1 MTNVEVSIIVRTK
14 NESRWLPRCLAMI
27 NLQTIKSYEVILVD
41 NESLDNTVEIARNFG
56 VSKVVTIKDYTPGK
70 ALNLGAKL
78 ASGTYLVFISA
89 HCVPCNEKWLESLI
103 DGFAIHPA
111 VCGVYGRQVPLPD
124 SDERNTRD
132 LLSVFRD
139 ESRIQ
144 RIDSF
149 FHNANSA
156 IKRQFWLENPFDMDL
171 ANLEDQAWAKSRLEA
186 DHLIYYQAEAMVYH
200 HDGLHFHQSKERTSG
215 VVKALKQLSRF
226 DLDQLP
232 IFARE
237 RMKAWYSVC
246 LFDESKNSGMLSEC
260 IENYAAFIKQFNS
273 ITKIKHIVIASR
285 NFMTQLSSLLD
296 DAEMSTITL
305 FERKIENRL
314 FSEESDILEVLGL
327 AVQEIKNLFH
337 NQPEVIFFFNPQYS
351 PPSEA
356 DLLNIISTY
365 CSSDVDLVVLG
376 KRTEG
381 MTWIKE
387 SDGSFRSTD
396 KSLLPN
402 QTRQNV
408 FEIFLGA
415 GSAFSA
421 HAIINKSLLETRA
434 IRIIDSSRSIQRIGL
449 NIVK

>member
-1 MTNVEVSIIVRTK
+1 
-14 NESRWLPRCLAMI
+14 MI
-27 NLQTIKSYEVILVD
+27 NLQSIKSHEVILVD
-41 NESLDNTVEIARNFG
+41 NESDDDTVEIARNFG
-56 VSKVVTIKDYTPGK
+56 VSKIATIKNYTPGK

-89 HCVPCNEKWLESLI
+89 HCVPCDDKWLEFLI
-103 DGFAIHPA
+103 DGFAIDTA
-111 VCGVYGRQVPLPD
+111 VCGVYGRQVPLPE

-139 ESRIQ
+139 ESRLQ

-156 IKRQFWLENPFDMDL
+156 IKRQSWLENPFDMDL

-186 DHLIYYQAEAMVYH
+186 DYLIYYQANAMVYH

-215 VVKALKQLSRF
+215 VVKTLKQLSRY
-226 DLDQLP
+226 DLNQLP

-246 LFDESKNSGMLSEC
+246 LFDESKNSGVLREC
-260 IENYAAFIKQFNS
+260 IENYAAFFNQFNS
-273 ITKIKHIVIASR
+273 IINIKHIVIASR
-285 NFMTQLSSLLD
+285 NFMTQLSALLD
-296 DAEMSTITL
+296 EAEFSEITL

-314 FSEESDILEVLGL
+314 FSEDRDILEVLGL
-327 AVQEIKNLFH
+327 AVQQVKHVFQD
-337 NQPEVIFFFNPQYS
+337 QPEVIFFYNPQYT
-351 PPSEA
+351 PPTET

-365 CSSDVDLVVLG
+365 SSSDVDLVVLG
-376 KRTEG
+376 KRIDG

-396 KSLLPN
+396 NSLLPN

-421 HAIINKSLLETRA
+421 HAIVNKNLLETKA
-434 IRIIDSSRSIQRIGL
+434 IRIIESSRNMQRIGL
-449 NIVK
+449 NFVK